1 MRTGRRARGRAAVW
15 LGLAGVLLGSR
26 VEAQSLTPGRP
37 GPIFVVDVRGTT
49 SAIPTSI
56 GLYPDVPNGGSVP
69 NRGFGF
75 DVGGHVYLFNI
86 GPARVG
92 LGVNVIG
99 VRGTAADAEARFG
112 LVAPQLS
119 FNFGSSDGWS
129 YLSVG
134 AGTARV
140 NAQETGSSSAINAGG
155 GARWFMKRHLAV
167 GFDLRVHMI
176 AADGDTMGSST
187 VFSTSVG
194 FSVK

>member
-1 MRTGRRARGRAAVW
+1 MRTGRLAVW

-26 VEAQSLTPGRP
+26 VDAQSLTPGRP
-37 GPIFVVDVRGTT
+37 GPIFVLDLRGAT

-56 GLYPDVPNGGSVP
+56 GLYPNVPDGGSVP
-69 NRGFGF
+69 SRGFGF
-75 DVGGHVYLFNI
+75 DAGGHVYVFNL
-86 GPARVG
+86 GPARLG
-92 LGVNVIG
+92 LGINVIG
-99 VRGTAADAEARFG
+99 VRGTAVDATATFS
-112 LVAPQLS
+112 LIAPQLS

-129 YLSVG
+129 YLSLG

-140 NAQETGSSSAINAGG
+140 RAEETGSSSAINAGG
-155 GARWFMKRHLAV
+155 GARWFIKRHLAV
-167 GFDLRVHMI
+167 GFDVRLHMI